1 MTVHDGYLNGLRFTA
16 QNGAVSMLYG
26 ADSVDNS
33 TEPDSSMKGD
43 SEDYVLSG
51 YTVYVSSDGNE
62 TVSGMDT

>member
-1 MTVHDGYLNGLRFTA
+1 
-16 QNGAVSMLYG
+16 MLYG